1 MAYLCVCVLE
11 VTIKMLKLC
20 CSVFVYI
27 ISVTV
32 GLTAVWVLCFFYIY
46 FLTLFCI
53 IHFGLMLDVG
63 DSLVYK

>member
-11 VTIKMLKLC
+11 VTIKTLKLC

-27 ISVTV
+27 ISIIV
-32 GLTAVWVLCFFYIY
+32 GKLLSRSLHLFL

-63 DSLVYK
+63 ALLVYK